1 MKCCVYTRS
10 FLESP
15 YLDFFIEHYIKL
27 GFDNI
32 IILKSSDEDY
42 QPPSLYSSQV
52 SIIKTSNKA
61 HDLYRIN
68 QNYVKKSDYDWILQ
82 VDVDEILLLNSRYQ
96 NIKQFI
102 TEKVENDS
110 NINVFFFRWGMVE
123 MVDSEQVKTIPE
135 IIDKYN
141 VFENTH
147 IKSMIKKKK
156 LRQMGD
162 PHVPHMI
169 SPSVYFENNVTDRI
183 MAVGHKIIDFSYKD
197 AILLHL
203 HTRSINNLIL
213 KSINTKLENKS
224 IKNKKEFIKIINNV
238 NNNKCPED
246 CFLAFKN
253 NIGLKA
259 SLPFLHASKKTIILD
274 KLLNKFTIYHYKHT
288 VIDYNK
294 EKEIILK
301 ILKENNIDTD
311 KYYQFINL
319 VQQEIDKLGK
329 FKRKI

>member
-42 QPPSLYSSQV
+42 ECPSLYSSQV
-52 SIIKTSNKA
+52 SIIKTPNMGN
-61 HDLYRIN
+61 DLYRIH
-68 QNYVKKSDYDWILQ
+68 QDYVKKSDYDWILI
-82 VDVDEILLLNSRYQ
+82 VDVDEILLLNSKYQ

-102 TEKVENDS
+102 DEKVENDS
-110 NINVFFFRWGMVE
+110 NINVFFFRWGMIE
-123 MVDSEQVKTIPE
+123 MVDSEQVKTISE

-147 IKSMIKKKK
+147 IKSMIKKNN
-156 LRQMGD
+156 LRQMGN
-162 PHVPHMI
+162 PHVPYMI
-169 SPSVYFENNVTDRI
+169 SPSVYFENNVTDKMI
-183 MAVGHKIIDFSYKD
+183 PVGHKINDFSYKD

-203 HTRSINNLIL
+203 HTRSINNLII
-213 KSINTKLENKS
+213 KSMNTKLRNKP
-224 IKNKKEFIKIINNV
+224 IKNKEEFIKIINNV
-238 NNNKCPED
+238 DNNKCPED

-259 SLPFLHASKKTIILD
+259 LLPFGHANSTSIILD
-274 KLLNKFTIYHYKHT
+274 KLINKFTIYDYKHT

-294 EKEIILK
+294 EKEITLK
-301 ILKENNIDTD
+301 ILKENNIDKD

-329 FKRKI
+329 FKRK